1 MPRTPT
7 RCKNAFPIPGGR
19 RLETLSGLGPSRL
32 RRRSQDRPVDD
43 RADRQQFAYNPN
55 ALAATNMNSLTRRG
69 FIEKL
74 TTITAG
80 SFLAASTPAALA
92 AGQSAP
98 HITFP
103 SAPRDRIA
111 VASYPFRAY
120 INVANNRD
128 RDPKLPGMDL
138 TQFPSEVVTK
148 FGVHNIEPLAQHF
161 LNTDSAYLDTFR
173 KALQDAKVHVVNI
186 PTHVR
191 QSFYDA
197 DPANRQNAI
206 VVCKKWIDV
215 AVEIGSPSV
224 RPHVAASSNSAPN
237 VERAADSLR
246 EVADY
251 GAKKNIVVTLEN
263 DDPVSEEAFFIVK
276 VIDAVHHPYL
286 RALPDFANSALTGDP
301 DFNYRAVQ
309 AMFEHA
315 YGIAHVKD
323 GEADDNGK
331 QFNIDLKRTFDIARS
346 TSYRGYFSIE
356 FDVPGDPYAPT
367 TKLIEQTIRY
377 LS

>member
-1 MPRTPT
+1 
-7 RCKNAFPIPGGR
+7 
-19 RLETLSGLGPSRL
+19 
-32 RRRSQDRPVDD
+32 
-43 RADRQQFAYNPN
+43 
-55 ALAATNMNSLTRRG
+55 MNSLTRRG
-69 FIEKL
+69 FIETL

-80 SFLAASTPAALA
+80 SFLASNTPAALA
-92 AGQSAP
+92 AGQSTP

-138 TQFPSEVVTK
+138 TQFLSEVVTK

-173 KALQDAKVHVVNI
+173 KALKDAKVHLVNI
-186 PTHVR
+186 ATDVR
-191 QSFYDA
+191 PSVSETA
-197 DPANRQNAI
+197 TANCQKAI
-206 VVCKKWIDV
+206 VSKMDRL
-215 AVEIGSPSV
+215 SRRNRLPSI
-224 RPHVAASSNSAPN
+224 RPHAATSNSAPN

-251 GAKKNIVVTLEN
+251 AAKKNIVVTLEN

-276 VIDAVHHPYL
+276 VIDAVRHPYL

-309 AMFEHA
+309 AMFERA

-356 FDVPGDPYAPT
+356 FDAPGDPYAPT

>member
-1 MPRTPT
+1 
-7 RCKNAFPIPGGR
+7 
-19 RLETLSGLGPSRL
+19 
-32 RRRSQDRPVDD
+32 
-43 RADRQQFAYNPN
+43 
-55 ALAATNMNSLTRRG
+55 MNSLTRRG

-80 SFLAASTPAALA
+80 SFLAANTPTALA
-92 AGQSAP
+92 AGQSTP

-120 INVANNRD
+120 INVANNRS

-138 TQFPSEVVTK
+138 TQFPSEVVSK

-161 LNTDSAYLDTFR
+161 ANSDSAYLDKFH
-173 KALQDAKVHVVNI
+173 KALHDANVHIVNI

-197 DPANRQNAI
+197 DPANRQKAI
-206 VVCKKWIDV
+206 AVSKKWIDV
-215 AVEIGSPSV
+215 AVEIGSPSI
-224 RPHVAASSNSAPN
+224 RPHVAAASNSAPN
-237 VERAADSLR
+237 VERAAESLR

-309 AMFEHA
+309 AMFERG

-323 GEADDNGK
+323 GEVDDNGK

-356 FDVPGDPYAPT
+356 FDAPGDPYAPT